1 MKIQQLSLFLENK
14 PGKLT
19 EATRILAKAN
29 INIRTVS
36 LADTREYGILRL
48 IIQDWAQAQKA
59 LEDAGFVVNVAEV
72 VAIEVEDRPGG
83 LAAIMDILE
92 SARVN
97 IEYIYSFTFRAGD
110 KVLLV
115 FRFDDADA
123 AIACLQTRGVKVMDS
138 ADLFAHAG

>member
-1 MKIQQLSLFLENK
+1 MKINQLSLFLENK

-19 EATRILAKAN
+19 EATRVLAKAN

-48 IIQDWAQAQKA
+48 IIQDWAQAKKA

-97 IEYIYSFTFRAGD
+97 IEYIYSFAFRAGD

-123 AIACLQTRGVKVMDS
+123 AIACLQARGVKVMDS
-138 ADLFAHAG
+138 ADLFARAG